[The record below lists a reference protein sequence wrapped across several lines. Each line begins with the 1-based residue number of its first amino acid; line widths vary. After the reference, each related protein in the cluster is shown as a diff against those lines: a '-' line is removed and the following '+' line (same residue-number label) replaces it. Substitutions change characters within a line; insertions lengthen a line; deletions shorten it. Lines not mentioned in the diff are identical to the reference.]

1 MTLNHAK
8 KSVNNLACSKT
19 YINEPISFS
28 SYFWLFKNIFF
39 GLIFNGSS
47 NLGSTTCQN
56 LNNVGS
62 FKADITN
69 VSNVVPALSCHIC
82 VKIFN
87 AKRTFHEH
95 LLKVHLR
102 PPDRYNTVKFY
113 QIKKSL

>member
-1 MTLNHAK
+1 MNLYHFLHIFGFLK
-8 KSVNNLACSKT
+8 KK
-19 YINEPISFS
+19 
-28 SYFWLFKNIFF
+28 FF

-69 VSNVVPALSCHIC
+69 VSNDVPALSCHIC

-87 AKRTFHEH
+87 AKRIFHEH
-95 LLKVHLR
+95 LLKVHVR
-102 PPDRYNTVKFY
+102 PPDRYTVKFY